1 MPDVRPPASD
11 VARPRPEAVRPRL
24 VFVTGGARSGKSR
37 FALTRAEADGGDAV
51 TFIATAEALD
61 AEMTDRIGRHRAE
74 RRPAWRTLEAPRDL
88 PGALY
93 TALAGPVCRVVVVD
107 CLSLWVSN
115 LMLDG
120 LPEAEVVARA
130 ACLDP
135 ARRGPEPAQ
144 VGVPRNDVA
153 QPDRAGTSGAR
164 TVEARTI
171 GARTIIVVT
180 NEVGL
185 GIVPDNALARTYRD
199 ILGRVNQT
207 VAAMSDEAYLLVA
220 GLPLRVK

>member
-1 MPDVRPPASD
+1 MRENLPLNAAPSGR
-11 VARPRPEAVRPRL
+11 EAVRNRL

-61 AEMTDRIGRHRAE
+61 AEMTDRIGHHRAE
-74 RRPAWRTLEAPRDL
+74 RNPVWRTLEAPRDL
-88 PGALY
+88 HGALN
-93 TALAGPVCRVVVVD
+93 TALAVPACRAVVVD

-120 LPEAEVVARA
+120 LPEADIVARA
-130 ACLDP
+130 ACFDP
-135 ARRGPEPAQ
+135 VRLGPEAAQ
-144 VGVPRNDVA
+144 DAVSRSDGA
-153 QPDRAGTSGAR
+153 QPDRAGTIG
-164 TVEARTI
+164 ARTI

-185 GIVPDNALARTYRD
+185 GIVPDNALARSYRD
-199 ILGRVNQT
+199 VLGRVNQT